1 MKAIYGPKPATGIPV
16 RVMDLPLMNYF
27 TFLGLVFFFS
37 IQDERICLEK
47 FQHLFDFMT
56 KRAVRCKLAPS
67 PSKNAR
73 RWYCT
78 VRGPWEKCQICDCA
92 PLFPLPEDPPWCT
105 GHMRGCFPCRTWLG
119 AWLYSIKDP
128 WLPCGAASA
137 LPILTRPQ
145 GAANWQ
151 RTLPSLTMASS
162 VPSVLSSCHLGAE
175 GMASCWCLTLTVGES
190 SREALS
196 SVVLGRE
203 GRNEIDRGQ
212 RVSHESSWGRSAH
225 LDMTDKA
232 AGSKRR
238 EDLDL
243 MVD

>member
-16 RVMDLPLMNYF
+16 WVMDLPLMNYF
-27 TFLGLVFFFS
+27 TFLGLVFFFFN

-47 FQHLFDFMT
+47 FQHLFDFTT
-56 KRAVRCKLAPS
+56 KRAVRCKWAPS

-78 VRGPWEKCQICDCA
+78 VRAPWEKSQICDYA

-105 GHMRGCFPCRTWLG
+105 GHMRGCFSCKTWLG
-119 AWLYSIKDP
+119 AWLGAWLYPIKDP

-162 VPSVLSSCHLGAE
+162 VPSILSICHLGAE
-175 GMASCWCLTLTVGES
+175 GMASCWWLTLEGVQPTWTWQT
-190 SREALS
+190 RL
-196 SVVLGRE
+196 LGARE
-203 GRNEIDRGQ
+203 GKIWI
-212 RVSHESSWGRSAH
+212 SWLIRMNWTQSPVVQELAWW
-225 LDMTDKA
+225 T
-232 AGSKRR
+232 
-238 EDLDL
+238 
-243 MVD
+243 